1 MGSFPGVLPTW
12 ISIAVRRRG
21 GLEIDRG
28 AEALVDGAFDVA
40 DAVDVAD
47 WDDRDAARAE
57 RLERVGIGGEAFGD
71 HDRVRRDEGLDRPFV
86 FPLGLAAEP
95 DGIRRDLDSARNLVI
110 IGGGYIGLE
119 VASVAIK
126 AGLNVTVLEMED
138 RILQRVTTPSMS
150 SFYTRVHTEAGVLL
164 RCNAAAAAR
173 RLSARASSLL
183 FSPPIGTATSVP
195 SLGAVGTPL
204 RSLFSAPSSTA
215 GSGSGC
221 GLGTGCG
228 SGCDLSSGSGS
239 GCSRRSNGGRG
250 GDGENGDAGEV

>member
-1 MGSFPGVLPTW
+1 MS
-12 ISIAVRRRG
+12 
-21 GLEIDRG
+21 
-28 AEALVDGAFDVA
+28 
-40 DAVDVAD
+40 
-47 WDDRDAARAE
+47 
-57 RLERVGIGGEAFGD
+57 
-71 HDRVRRDEGLDRPFV
+71 PFSCV
-86 FPLGLAAEP
+86 HESESRSEPGLASP
-95 DGIRRDLDSARNLVI
+95 G
-110 IGGGYIGLE
+110 
-119 VASVAIK
+119 
-126 AGLNVTVLEMED
+126 
-138 RILQRVTTPSMS
+138 
-150 SFYTRVHTEAGVLL
+150 LL

-228 SGCDLSSGSGS
+228 SGCDLGSGSGS